1 MAPRPK
7 MDLELVQIND
17 KVTEMTEMVE
27 EAIVNSIKAIKDKD
41 MLLARRIIDADEHI
55 DDMDDEINEMCYLF
69 LATQQPV
76 ASDLRYC
83 ISIMKMVT
91 DLERIGDHCSNIAV
105 SVLEERDEKLDRH
118 SYINELKDE
127 GAFNRLLKE
136 NLEKYRLP
144 VKE

>member
-76 ASDLRYC
+76 ASDHEDGNG
-83 ISIMKMVT
+83 SGT
-91 DLERIGDHCSNIAV
+91 DRRPL
-105 SVLEERDEKLDRH
+105 
-118 SYINELKDE
+118 
-127 GAFNRLLKE
+127 
-136 NLEKYRLP
+136 
-144 VKE
+144 